1 MSGDGVPAGDGST
14 TAAPRFISNANRLG
28 YSAPLDGLRGLS
40 ILGVILV
47 HASFR
52 PFASLASMVDVFFVV
67 SGFLI
72 TTLLL
77 EEDRRSGRVS
87 LRRFY
92 YRRALRLLPLLYV
105 VLIGTLLA
113 VVAIDAVFG
122 EPALLD
128 ATISDVIAGGTYTYH
143 VVHPVH
149 IELVG
154 GGDAPIRP
162 LLHLWSLSVEEHFY
176 VFGVL
181 IVLFVLRRRW
191 ITQLMVVFFAAWV
204 FIAVARLT
212 GHVGPRFAWY
222 QRPDALLIGVVLAF
236 ANARMPTDWT
246 PSTERVMRRATTLA
260 AVAIAGVVFIGTFLA
275 EPFGVRV
282 PFLVP
287 VGGSLHDGL
296 FWGEFGFSIVS
307 ASIAVIIVTVVRCP
321 DHWLGRFLSFK
332 WFTAVGVRSYAVYL
346 IHVPLGVLLMETLGK
361 KVPALALLLY
371 VPLLV
376 LSVELAHRWVEKP
389 AMRLKS
395 RLAQPGQSGAPT
407 TSGTIDTHGSGRP
420 DSTDASDRES

>member
-1 MSGDGVPAGDGST
+1 MTRDEPAADT
-14 TAAPRFISNANRLG
+14 TRFISNANRLG
-28 YSAPLDGLRGLS
+28 YAAPLDGLRGLS
-40 ILGVILV
+40 MIMVILV

-77 EEDRRSGRVS
+77 EEDRRSGRIN

-113 VVAIDAVFG
+113 VVAVDAVFG
-122 EPALLD
+122 EPDLLQK
-128 ATISDVIAGGTYTYH
+128 TISDVLAGGSYTYH

-154 GGDAPIRP
+154 GGEATIRP

-181 IVLFVLRRRW
+181 IVLFVIRRRW
-191 ITQLMVVFFAAWV
+191 ITQLMVVFFAAWL

-236 ANARMPTDWT
+236 ANARMPTEW
-246 PSTERVMRRATTLA
+246 PPQVERIMRRATTVA
-260 AVAIAGVVFIGTFLA
+260 AILICAVVFVGTFLA
-275 EPFGVRV
+275 YPFGMHV

-287 VGGSLHDGL
+287 VGGSLNDGVY
-296 FWGEFGFSIVS
+296 WGEFGFSVVS
-307 ASIAVIIVTVVRCP
+307 GSIAVIIVTLIRCP
-321 DHWLGRFLSFK
+321 DHGLGRFLSLK
-332 WFTAVGVRSYAVYL
+332 WLTVVGVRSYGVYL

-371 VPLLV
+371 VPLLA

-395 RLAQPGQSGAPT
+395 RLAEPGQSGAPA
-407 TSGTIDTHGSGRP
+407 TSGTVDTSGSGRP
-420 DSTDASDRES
+420 DSTEASERDS